1 MVPFWCF
8 PTGYEI
14 EDGFGVTKGIFRVI
28 EGIIENL
35 ESFKD
40 VNDLFLRD
48 YLYHLNL
55 NFLSPYLIVDEA
67 NS

>member
-1 MVPFWCF
+1 MVAFRGL

-14 EDGFGVTKGIFRVI
+14 EDGLGVTKGIFRVI

-40 VNDLFLRD
+40 VIDLK
-48 YLYHLNL
+48 YHDILAVL
-55 NFLSPYLIVDEA
+55 FYLIVNEA

>member
-1 MVPFWCF
+1 MVPFWCL

-14 EDGFGVTKGIFRVI
+14 EDGLGVTKGIFRVI

-40 VNDLFLRD
+40 VNDLFLED
-48 YLYHLNL
+48 YLYHLNS
-55 NFLSPYLIVDEA
+55 FYLIVDEA

>member
-1 MVPFWCF
+1 MVAFRGL

-14 EDGFGVTKGIFRVI
+14 EDGLGVTKGIFRVI

-40 VNDLFLRD
+40 VNDLFLED
-48 YLYHLNL
+48 YLYHLNS
-55 NFLSPYLIVDEA
+55 FYLIVDEA